1 MLFRSV
7 LWSGSLRARVSAA
20 LTPAVLTGRTLA
32 PRRNMRRSAD
42 GHGGSAAGGD
52 VLPHLGGDALGLV
65 QQGLDDLVLL
75 DGLDDLS
82 LDEDLAL
89 AVAGGDAEVGLTGLT
104 GPVDHAAHDRHP
116 QGHLEVLERSEEHT
130 SELQ

>member
-89 AVAGGDAEVGLTGLT
+89 AVAGGDA
-104 GPVDHAAHDRHP
+104 
-116 QGHLEVLERSEEHT
+116 RSEERRVGKG
-130 SELQ
+130 